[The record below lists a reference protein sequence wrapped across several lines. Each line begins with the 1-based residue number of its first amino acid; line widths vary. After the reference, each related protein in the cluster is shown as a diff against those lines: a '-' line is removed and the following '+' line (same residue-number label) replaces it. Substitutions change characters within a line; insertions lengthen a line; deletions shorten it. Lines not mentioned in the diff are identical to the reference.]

1 MARTHDRRFGM
12 CWIVGFV
19 ALAACQSDSRSVPEA
34 VRRDSAGITI
44 VENEAARAHTALTWK
59 IDSVP
64 DLNIGT
70 AEGDEHYQLFRV
82 SGTAQLADGR
92 VLVVNAGSQ
101 ELRFFDANGVFL
113 SKVGGRGQGPEEYE
127 YPELIRTLQYD
138 TIWIYDR
145 PRISRLD
152 GHGRMLERIT
162 PRNRFLPPFMVGVWA
177 GRLIT
182 SQGSARVRPDS
193 PEGVVANDIT
203 YESIDIRTEVRDT
216 IAQVQGRGLFVW
228 NLGTSFG
235 FTMVPFD
242 IGPSAA
248 VGRDRL
254 YVTPADAAEV
264 RAVDSAGTVR
274 EIFRIMQP
282 AQPVPPAAFDS
293 VVAAEVASARD
304 QAGAAELRRRYSKM
318 SRPSVMPVF
327 QSLLVDAHG
336 NLWLESFRTHEDAR
350 PEWVVIDPSGTV
362 LGRITTPARVTL
374 AQIGEDY
381 ILGLTRDDADVE
393 QVVRYRLRRE

>member
-1 MARTHDRRFGM
+1 MHTRGFQLFWIACCVVGAGCRTDARR
-12 CWIVGFV
+12 
-19 ALAACQSDSRSVPEA
+19 APEA
-34 VRRDSAGITI
+34 VRRDSAGII
-44 VENEAARAHTALTWK
+44 ILENAAARMRAALTWA

-101 ELRFFDANGVFL
+101 ELRFFDTNGVFL
-113 SKVGGRGQGPEEYE
+113 SQVGGRGQGPEEYE
-127 YPELIRTLQYD
+127 YPELVPTLQYD

-145 PRISRLD
+145 PRISLLD
-152 GHGRMLERIT
+152 GHGRMLERIA

-193 PEGVVANDIT
+193 PEGMVANDIT
-203 YESIDIRTEVRDT
+203 YEAIDIRTEVRDT

-264 RAVDSAGTVR
+264 RAVDAAGTVR
-274 EIFRIMQP
+274 EIFRILQP

-293 VVAAEVASARD
+293 VVAAEVATARD
-304 QAGAAELRRRYSKM
+304 QAGAAELRRRYGKM
-318 SRPSVMPVF
+318 PRPSVMPVF

-336 NLWLESFRTHEDAR
+336 NLWLESFRTHEDAP

-374 AQIGEDY
+374 AQIGEHY

-393 QVVRYRLRRE
+393 HVVRYRLRRQ